1 MYAGV
6 LTALRAIQSNPI
18 QSNPIQSNPIQSNPI
33 QSNPIQYIRAGL
45 QLVPWI
51 KTTVLVHASF
61 LMTIPNINDTLG
73 SLYQLLDSRLS
84 VFPTLLALN
93 GRMDLML
100 AQACRRARENMPLF
114 FPAFFFL
121 NTCSRTMI
129 SSSINKSALKL

>member
-6 LTALRAIQSNPI
+6 LTALRAIQSNL
-18 QSNPIQSNPIQSNPI
+18 
-33 QSNPIQYIRAGL
+33 IQYIRAGL

-114 FPAFFFL
+114 FPAFFFFKQL
-121 NTCSRTMI
+121 LAYNDI
-129 SSSINKSALKL
+129 SSINKSALSCESSCFSQDVFFMCSRC